1 MEAPKSIF
9 EAVKAAIII
18 ANCVR
23 LELSNLLP
31 CLTVK
36 GWAKVNVTYPDVYAV
51 ESMEV
56 DKYGSTREF
65 NTCLVLIDYF
75 VKYMTR
81 KTQNQKKGKVEDL
94 VTMQGTM

>member
-1 MEAPKSIF
+1 MEALKSNF
-9 EAVKAAIII
+9 EAIKAAIII

-23 LELSNLLP
+23 LELSNLLS

-36 GWAKVNVTYPDVYAV
+36 GWAKVNVTYPDVYGV

-65 NTCLVLIDYF
+65 KSGC
-75 VKYMTR
+75 
-81 KTQNQKKGKVEDL
+81 Q
-94 VTMQGTM
+94 

>member
-9 EAVKAAIII
+9 EAIKAAIII

-36 GWAKVNVTYPDVYAV
+36 SWAKVNVTYPDVYAF
-51 ESMEV
+51 ENMEV
-56 DKYGSTREF
+56 DKYGSTKEF

-81 KTQNQKKGKVEDL
+81 KTQYQKKGKVEDL
-94 VTMQGTM
+94 VTMQSTM